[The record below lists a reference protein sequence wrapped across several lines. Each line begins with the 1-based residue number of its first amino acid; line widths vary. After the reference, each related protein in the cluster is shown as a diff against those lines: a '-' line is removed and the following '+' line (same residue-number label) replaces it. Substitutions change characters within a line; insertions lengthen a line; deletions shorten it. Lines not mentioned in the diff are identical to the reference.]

1 MTPGCR
7 PRRRT
12 TAIRRRRV
20 SMGVVVVSSGLLQ
33 QLEDLEADLDE
44 ALAED
49 PAGLPGPVL
58 AQALE
63 RQVVIR
69 NKLAAFDARL
79 AAAFDA
85 SKEWMVGGSRSSAA
99 WMVTA
104 GRERRCVADRRVRL
118 GKALR
123 AMPQVWAAFARGEIN
138 VDHVDELVAVRSGR
152 EEVFAD
158 SERRLVGAACAKRFR
173 AFRDELEY
181 WKAIVDP
188 QGADDDAERE
198 LADEHLHASASFQ
211 GQVRVDGWLGR
222 VGGSLVTRELDRLCD
237 WLFEQDWAEAAAR
250 LGEGNVTAA
259 DLRRS
264 TAERRAAALILMAER
279 SSAMSLGAAGT
290 ATRTVL
296 NVVMD
301 WATFCAE
308 LARKE
313 GRADLR
319 FPDERT
325 CRLDDGTIIAPS
337 AALSLGLAGQ
347 VRGLILD
354 PDGVPLHFGQAHRCF
369 TGDLRTAMQLSHD
382 YCGHGA
388 GCDVPSWR
396 CQIDHLVPFTDGGP
410 TAAENGDPKCGP
422 HNRWKERL
430 DAEIRRRNQWR
441 RRHLDERAA

>member
-1 MTPGCR
+1 MSSIL
-7 PRRRT
+7 
-12 TAIRRRRV
+12 TA
-20 SMGVVVVSSGLLQ
+20 
-33 QLEDLEADLDE
+33 LEDLESLLDE
-44 ALAED
+44 ALTHE

-58 AQALE
+58 AEALE
-63 RQVVIR
+63 RQVRIR
-69 NKLAAFDARL
+69 NKFAALDARV
-79 AAAFDA
+79 AGAFDA
-85 SKEWMVGGSRSSAA
+85 SKEWMVDGSRSASA

-104 GRERRCVADRRVRL
+104 GRERKCVADRRVRL

-123 AMPQVWAAFARGEIN
+123 AMPQVWAAFARGDIN
-138 VDHVDELVAVRSGR
+138 VDHVDELAAVRVGR

-158 SERRLVGAACAKRFR
+158 SERRLVDAARTKRFR
-173 AFRDELEY
+173 VFLDELEY

-188 QGADDDAERE
+188 QGADDDAEQE
-198 LADEHLHASASFQ
+198 LADEHLHASESFQ
-211 GQVRVDGWLGR
+211 GQVRVDGWLSR

-237 WLFEQDWAEAAAR
+237 WLFAQDWAEATAR

-259 DLRRS
+259 DLHRGP
-264 TAERRAAALILMAER
+264 AERRAAALILMAER
-279 SSAMSLGAAGT
+279 SGAMSLGAAGT
-290 ATRTVL
+290 ATKTVL

-313 GRADLR
+313 GRTDLR

-337 AALSLGLAGQ
+337 TALSLGLAGHL
-347 VRGLILD
+347 RGLILD
-354 PDGVPLHFGQAHRCF
+354 PDGVPLHFGQTHRGF
-369 TGDLRTAMQLSHD
+369 TGDLRTAVQLTHP

-396 CQIDHLVPFTDGGP
+396 CQIDHLLPFTDGGP

-430 DAEIRRRNQWR
+430 DAEIRRRQRWR
-441 RRHLDERAA
+441 RDHLDTRGDPDASQQEAAA